1 MGSALTVEL
10 ERRCRG
16 RQGSWHSSSS
26 STRSHFCRWVKRIP
40 SPFSHPNSASPDP
53 CPPIRCTHLL
63 VRGAERGEL
72 ALLGTAVGESLS
84 LGWQVLA
91 QQAAPVVAMGS
102 GEGCTE
108 SPTALPSQFGGQNG
122 RAWSCKGFEIK
133 RGSGSH
139 HGDQERGPN
148 ALWVTDQLVGSVK
161 DWRAALSE
169 AKISRDQHTALH
181 VDRGNSIPREP
192 GSQLDWD
199 P

>member
-1 MGSALTVEL
+1 M
-10 ERRCRG
+10 
-16 RQGSWHSSSS
+16 
-26 STRSHFCRWVKRIP
+26 
-40 SPFSHPNSASPDP
+40 
-53 CPPIRCTHLL
+53 
-63 VRGAERGEL
+63 

-108 SPTALPSQFGGQNG
+108 SPTALPSQLGGQNG

-169 AKISRDQHTALH
+169 AKISGDQHTALR
-181 VDRGNSIPREP
+181 VDRGNRIPREP